1 MSKEAEIA
9 ACFAD
14 AEKHLKTSFL
24 KWQPN
29 FELAAD
35 RYERAAQLLRG
46 QHEKQRDALLKAA
59 DCFVKQGS
67 FYSAGKQV
75 EAAALASRDMKD
87 FKQVSLLFE
96 RASNLFVQ
104 HRSPDSAALCLE
116 KGAKILEPNEP
127 YLKDA
132 GLFYKRAAELALM
145 EDKNRQAGAFYS
157 SALRIALKLKDY
169 DDALNMVLRQR
180 ECYEKDGAS
189 GDLSGRLVVYQILIQ
204 IARGDEIAAQK
215 ALRDGSGWLDQE
227 QYDIMS
233 TLLKGFDE
241 REPKLIVHALD
252 HPFLKHMDTEMA
264 KVARQLRNAHVEK
277 AKESHSQSTS
287 GAQGQSEGD
296 GLEEN
301 TFDASELL

>member
-1 MSKEAEIA
+1 MSAKEVELEQCLAE
-9 ACFAD
+9 

-24 KWQPN
+24 KRQPN
-29 FELAAD
+29 YELAAD
-35 RYERAAQLLRG
+35 RYQRAAQLARG
-46 QHEKQRDALLKAA
+46 QNEKQRDLLLKAA

-75 EAAALASRDMKD
+75 EAAALVSRDMKD
-87 FKQVSLLFE
+87 FAQVAALFE

-104 HRSPDSAALCLE
+104 HRSIDSAALVLE
-116 KGAKILEPNEP
+116 RGAKILEQQESHW
-127 YLKDA
+127 KDA
-132 GLFYKRAAELALM
+132 IAFYKRGAELALM
-145 EDKNRQAGAFYS
+145 EEKNRQAGEFYGN
-157 SALRIALKLKDY
+157 ALKMALKLKDY

-180 ECYEKDGAS
+180 ESYEQDGAS

-241 REPKLIVHALD
+241 REPDLIVHALN

-264 KVARQLRNAHVEK
+264 KVARNLRQMHLEK
-277 AKESHSQSTS
+277 AENEKQASASTS
-287 GAQGQSEGD
+287 NAEAEAGNDNG
-296 GLEEN
+296 
-301 TFDASELL
+301 FDASELL